1 MNIPVIAALVILIV
15 ILVFLLW
22 RKPSPL
28 PDNFTL
34 PLQLLLTWLVIAL
47 LRLLSLPV

>member
-15 ILVFLLW
+15 LLSLSLW
-22 RKPSPL
+22 RKVL
-28 PDNFTL
+28 ADVFTL
-34 PLQLLLTWLVIAL
+34 PQQLLLTWLVIAL

>member
-1 MNIPVIAALVILIV
+1 MNIPVIAALVILILLL
-15 ILVFLLW
+15 IVFLW
-22 RKPSPL
+22 RKAL

-34 PLQLLLTWLVIAL
+34 PQQLLLTWLVIAL